1 MCQHC
6 LLLVYA
12 GASYMPGLVGGQLGQ
27 QLPDTNREQANSH
40 QANKLRRR
48 AFGCAADCL
57 NRLYGVSYNCG
68 VLGQAVAER
77 LGVFCVRSRK
87 QKAPGAVMEPPYQ
100 STGGVPAVPRNY
112 GGIIMQRPMTVIFSY
127 AFCRAFIRSPA
138 DECWSTE

>member
-1 MCQHC
+1 
-6 LLLVYA
+6 
-12 GASYMPGLVGGQLGQ
+12 MPGLVGGQLGQ

-77 LGVFCVRSRK
+77 LASFACEAANRKLQAQLWTPLPIDWRCPCCAALLRSGVDPVSW
-87 QKAPGAVMEPPYQ
+87 
-100 STGGVPAVPRNY
+100 TRN
-112 GGIIMQRPMTVIFSY
+112 P
-127 AFCRAFIRSPA
+127 
-138 DECWSTE
+138 